1 MSMRQTPKTG
11 SNGGRAGT
19 APVNL
24 ITLTL
29 VPLRESLR
37 LVAGVQRSALE
48 TFSRLGVLGPRPL
61 LSASEGSS
69 DAPRRV
75 PLTAAATVEAVT
87 DRATRTRKPA
97 AKRTATAKPSTT
109 KRPTA
114 AKPSTTKRPTAA
126 KPSTTGR
133 PAGQSASKTPPAVKR
148 APKPAVRNTAGTK
161 STAAKRVAPKTTRSR
176 STPAGAATKA

>member
-75 PLTAAATVEAVT
+75 PLAAAATVEAVT

-97 AKRTATAKPSTT
+97 AKRTAT
-109 KRPTA
+109 